1 MRVQPEIFTNE
12 IKILFKLLLK
22 NDDEIRLVGGCVR
35 NYILGKKISDY
46 DLATKY
52 KPQEL
57 MEILDRSGIKYYKS
71 GIEFGTITAVVNNQ
85 KFEITSLRK
94 DIKTDGRHA
103 VVEFTDNYKIDAER
117 RDFTINALYCDTD
130 GNIYD
135 YFDGIS
141 DLKKGIIRFIGDP
154 EKRIVE
160 DNLRILRFFRFYSYY
175 AYSLDYRSV
184 EACTKY
190 ANSVN
195 NLSKERVAKELNKI
209 FEAKYPLNSLQKM
222 QDIGILQVI
231 FGKKLTFKSLE
242 IFYSL
247 ANMIDNFE
255 YNYLL
260 PIALLT
266 FENAIEYKF
275 LMTRQEK
282 NFIKILEKNILQKF
296 DLSAL
301 KKLLFELNNRY
312 LVKNIVMMNMCLNY
326 KKEYLNF
333 VREIDVIEI
342 PKFHINGNM
351 LEAHGFQNK
360 KEYSKILANM
370 KKMFIDSGFKLDT
383 EEILENYKLYEQ

>member
-12 IKILFKLLLK
+12 IKILFKLLLR
-22 NDDEIRLVGGCVR
+22 NGDEIRLVGGCVR

-71 GIEFGTITAVVNNQ
+71 GIEFGTITAVINNQ

-103 VVEFTDNYKIDAER
+103 IVEFTDNYKVDAER
-117 RDFTINALYCDTD
+117 RDFTINALYCDAN

-175 AYSLDYRSV
+175 AYSLDYRSLK
-184 EACTKY
+184 ACTKY

-333 VREIDVIEI
+333 VKEIDVIEI

-360 KEYSKILANM
+360 KEYSKILADM

-383 EEILENYKLYEQ
+383 EETLKNYKLYEQ